1 MNGQFLNTRSLLF
14 FNLIAFLQRKP
25 QKIKSRLNKR
35 PGFKYRV
42 ISNYPFKASAPLVT
56 SRMALVMA
64 A

>member
-1 MNGQFLNTRSLLF
+1 MNGQFLNKRSLLF
-14 FNLIAFLQRKP
+14 LTYCLSSIKL

-56 SRMALVMA
+56 SKMALVMA